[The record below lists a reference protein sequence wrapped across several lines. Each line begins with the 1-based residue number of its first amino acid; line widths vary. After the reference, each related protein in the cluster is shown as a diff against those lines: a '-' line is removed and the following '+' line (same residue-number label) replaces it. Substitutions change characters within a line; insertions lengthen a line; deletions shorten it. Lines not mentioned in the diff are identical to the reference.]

1 MAEENQSKGDQIYS
15 YLRNEVGRDTIS
27 NMSEMLNMSRT
38 TLTQYL
44 KKPDTYTSH
53 RDGNKVYY
61 SVKSNQ
67 EEK

>member
-27 NMSEMLNMSRT
+27 NMSEVLNMSRT

-44 KKPDTYTSH
+44 KKTDTYASH

-61 SVKSNQ
+61 AVKARQ